1 MLLEHNN
8 RKKAD
13 KFAEFIT
20 GQGLRQYLA
29 DKVKQY
35 VGDNPTVFDGAVGS
49 GQLEQHLNARHIIGV
64 EIQEQ
69 ACQAFVHN
77 YPAAT
82 VHNKSF
88 FEFDDN
94 VEADCVV
101 MNPPFSI
108 RFKDLSEGERANIK
122 AEFNW
127 KKSGVVDDIFVL
139 KSLKYAKRYAFYIL
153 FPGVAYRGTEKTF
166 RELIGNQLAECNMIA
181 NAFDDTPISVLF
193 AVIDKQKNDSQ
204 YQSEHLN
211 LKTGETYKNSFSVDD
226 DRWQTATIPT
236 PDPFGADFDIN
247 ELNQDLLDNDVAKLD
262 STLTY
267 HKSLQFLT
275 GIDFV
280 GFCQRL
286 RAVIDKHQYDL

>member
-1 MLLEHNN
+1 MKEHNN
-8 RKKAD
+8 RKQAD

-29 DKVKQY
+29 DKVKHY

-49 GQLEQHLNARHIIGV
+49 GQLEQHLNTSHVTGV
-64 EIQEQ
+64 EIQAQ
-69 ACQAFVHN
+69 ACEVFLENH
-77 YPAAT
+77 PTAT
-82 VHNKSF
+82 VHNQSF
-88 FEFDDN
+88 FDFSGD
-94 VEADCVV
+94 VSVDCVV

-108 RFKDLSEGERANIK
+108 KFKDLSEAEQANIK
-122 AEFNW
+122 AEFGW

-139 KSLKYAKRYAFYIL
+139 KSLKYTKRYAFYIL

-193 AVIDKQKNDSQ
+193 IVIDKQKTDDK
-204 YQSEHLN
+204 YQSEYLD
-211 LKTGETYKNSFSVDD
+211 LKTGETYKDSFSVDD

-247 ELNQDLLDNDVAKLD
+247 ALNKELLDNEVNLLD
-262 STLTY
+262 QTLACQRA
-267 HKSLQFLT
+267 LLMFT
-275 GIDFV
+275 GIDFI
-280 GFCQRL
+280 GFCNRL
-286 RAVIDKHQYDL
+286 KAVIDKHMGAV